1 MREEHMKAIMTR
13 EHGERGSITVIA
25 LMILVVL
32 TLIGIMASRTSTTDI
47 QIAGNEI
54 PHKQNFFIGEGGLN
68 REAAEVGRGNY
79 PVVQVNT
86 AGQLADQTGQTS
98 GNPLPAPIPHVVA
111 GTAYSF
117 TLDYLGYFLP
127 PPGYSVI
134 HFSRYDYDIDVTVGR
149 INVASRYYKIGPK
162 AE

>member
-1 MREEHMKAIMTR
+1 MKRLFIESQR
-13 EHGERGSITVIA
+13 ERGNITVIA

-32 TLIGIMASRTSTTDI
+32 TLAGIMASRTSTTDV

-54 PHKQNFFIGEGGLN
+54 PYKQDFFIAEGGLN
-68 REAAEVGRGNY
+68 REAAELGRGNY
-79 PVVQVNT
+79 AVTQINV
-86 AGQLADQTGQTS
+86 AGQLADETGQANGDS
-98 GNPLPAPIPHVVA
+98 LPAPTPHEVA
-111 GTAYSF
+111 GNSYNF

-134 HFSRYDYDIDVTVGR
+134 HFSRYDYDIDATGAKV
-149 INVASRYYKIGPK
+149 NVESRYYKIGPR

>member
-1 MREEHMKAIMTR
+1 M
-13 EHGERGSITVIA
+13 VIA
-25 LMILVVL
+25 LMILVIL
-32 TLIGIMASRTSTTDI
+32 TLLGIMASRTSTTDI

-54 PHKQNFFIGEGGLN
+54 PYKQNFFIGEGGLT

-79 PVVQVNT
+79 PVIQINT
-86 AGQLADQTGQTS
+86 TGQLANQTIQANGS
-98 GNPLPAPIPHVVA
+98 PLPAPIPHEVA
-111 GTAYSF
+111 GSPYNF

-134 HFSRYDYDIDVTVGR
+134 HFSRYDYDIDATGGR
-149 INVASRYYKIGPK
+149 INVASRYFKIGPR

>member
-1 MREEHMKAIMTR
+1 MREKHMKTFMIEKQR
-13 EHGERGSITVIA
+13 ESGSITVIA

-32 TLIGIMASRTSTTDI
+32 TLIGIMASRTSTTDV

-54 PHKQNFFIGEGGLN
+54 PHKQSFFVGEGGLN
-68 REAAEVGRGNY
+68 REASEVGRGNY
-79 PVVQVNT
+79 AVTQVNIT
-86 AGQLADQTGQTS
+86 GQLADQTGQTNGS
-98 GNPLPAPIPHVVA
+98 ALPAPTPHAVA
-111 GTAYSF
+111 GTAYNF

-134 HFSRYDYDIDVTVGR
+134 HFSRYDYDIDVVGGR
-149 INVASRYYKIGPK
+149 VNVASRYYKIGPR

>member
-1 MREEHMKAIMTR
+1 
-13 EHGERGSITVIA
+13 VIA

-32 TLIGIMASRTSTTDI
+32 TLAGIMASRTSTTDV

-54 PHKQNFFIGEGGLN
+54 PYKQNFFIAEGGLN
-68 REAAEVGRGNY
+68 REASELGRGNY
-79 PVVQVNT
+79 AVTQINIV
-86 AGQLADQTGQTS
+86 GQLADDAGQANGDS
-98 GNPLPAPIPHVVA
+98 LPSPTPHVVA
-111 GTAYSF
+111 GNSYNF

-134 HFSRYDYDIDVTVGR
+134 HFSRYDYDIDATGARV
-149 INVASRYYKIGPK
+149 NVDSRYYKIGPK

>member
-1 MREEHMKAIMTR
+1 MRYLMTEPHR
-13 EHGERGSITVIA
+13 ERGSVTVIA

-32 TLIGIMASRTSTTDI
+32 TLLGIMASRTSTTDI

-54 PHKQNFFIGEGGLN
+54 PYKQNFFIAEGGLN
-68 REAAEVGRGNY
+68 REAAEVGRGDYAVTQIHIN
-79 PVVQVNT
+79 
-86 AGQLADQTGQTS
+86 GQLADQTGQS
-98 GNPLPAPIPHVVA
+98 NGNPLPGPAHVVVGA
-111 GTAYSF
+111 AYNF

-134 HFSRYDYDIDVTVGR
+134 HFSRYDYDINATGGR
-149 INVASRYYKIGPK
+149 VNVASRYYKIGPR

>member
-1 MREEHMKAIMTR
+1 MRYLTTGPHR
-13 EHGERGSITVIA
+13 ERGSVTVIA

-47 QIAGNEI
+47 KIAANEI
-54 PHKQNFFIGEGGLN
+54 PYKQNFFLAEGGLN
-68 REAAEVGRGNY
+68 REAAEVGQGDYAVTQINI
-79 PVVQVNT
+79 N
-86 AGQLADQTGQTS
+86 GQLADQTGQS
-98 GNPLPAPIPHVVA
+98 NGDPLPGPAHVVA
-111 GTAYSF
+111 GAAYNF

-134 HFSRYDYDIDVTVGR
+134 HFSRYDYDISATGGR
-149 INVASRYYKIGPK
+149 VNVASRFYKIGPK